1 MSSDKDKELTKTLT
15 RSPLL
20 LLEKVVQLEQ
30 VGMIGCSQIST
41 LFVALLITSER
52 LLKDS

>member
-1 MSSDKDKELTKTLT
+1 MSLDKEKELTKTLT
-15 RSPLL
+15 RSPLQ
-20 LLEKVVQLEQ
+20 LLEKLVQLEQ
-30 VGMIGCSQIST
+30 VGMIGCSQIFI